1 MEEFNS
7 ADILKKQNRK
17 KRLAFLEVGLF
28 EISFVL
34 IIIIVLFGILN
45 YFNILSLS
53 TLYPNQLAFLPHIPY
68 SQNKT
73 TQDVF
78 QKPQLAIPVFK
89 RLTNQATEDKISKYL
104 SYMKTH
110 SVNLQ
115 DPNPLIAIAN
125 GAFSGYSKDTIQIT
139 TANNVMNFLVA
150 SETAI
155 LTVEEPQSPIPS
167 SVPNK
172 SLKVSSNYTLLELV
186 GKIKFGDILQVSYLK
201 TSPEKATE
209 IIFRTNSQ
217 TN

>member
-7 ADILKKQNRK
+7 ADILRKQNRK

-28 EISFVL
+28 EASFVL

-53 TLYPNQLAFLPHIPY
+53 ALYPNQLGFLPHIPY
-68 SQNKT
+68 SQNKA
-73 TQDVF
+73 TQDVS
-78 QKPQLAIPVFK
+78 QKPQFPIPAFK
-89 RLTNQATEDKISKYL
+89 RLANQAAEDKISKYL
-104 SYMKTH
+104 TYMKTH
-110 SVNLQ
+110 SINLQ
-115 DPNPLIAIAN
+115 DPNPLIVITN
-125 GAFSGYSKDTIQIT
+125 GAFSGYSKNTIQIT
-139 TANNVMNFLVA
+139 TADKVMNFLVA

-155 LTVEEPQSPIPS
+155 LTVEEPQNPIPS

-172 SLKVSSNYTLLELV
+172 SLKVSSNYTFLELV
-186 GKIKFGDILQVSYLK
+186 KKITFGDILQVSYLK

-217 TN
+217 AN